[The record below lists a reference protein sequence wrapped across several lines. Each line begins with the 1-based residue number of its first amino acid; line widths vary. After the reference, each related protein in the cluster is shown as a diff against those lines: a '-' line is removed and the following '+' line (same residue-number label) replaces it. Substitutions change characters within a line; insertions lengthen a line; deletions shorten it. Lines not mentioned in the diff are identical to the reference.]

1 MKLTEGVRVRCS
13 IVELSPTRWK
23 AKFGRMDV
31 YDARKLKTLKTLK
44 TENAAGSSS
53 FTSK

>member
-31 YDARKLKTLKTLK
+31 YDARKLKTLKT
-44 TENAAGSSS
+44 ENAAGSSS